1 MGIIREFKE
10 FALRGNVMD
19 LAVGVIIGG
28 AFGKIVS
35 SLVNDVIMPP
45 LGKLMGEVNFTD
57 RFLILNPWQVG
68 TVTSVAQARHDG
80 VPIIA
85 YGSFLTAVL
94 DFFIVAICVFVMLK
108 ILNTLARGR
117 LHKTT
122 TRECPYC
129 VSSIP
134 VKAVRCAHC
143 TADLLPKGNSDGFT
157 RAA

>member
-1 MGIIREFKE
+1 MGLIREFKE

-57 RFLILNPWQVG
+57 RFVVLDPSQVG
-68 TVTSVAQARHDG
+68 KWTSVAQARHAG

-85 YGSFLTAVL
+85 YGSFLTTVL
-94 DFFIVAICVFVMLK
+94 DFFIVAVCVFVMLK
-108 ILNTLARGR
+108 VLNTLAAGR
-117 LHKTT
+117 LHKKT

-134 VKAVRCAHC
+134 IKAVRCAHC
-143 TADLLPKGNSDGFT
+143 TADLLPKENSNGLT